1 MLCRSRLYS
10 KLTQFSYIYA
20 FFFNILF
27 YYRLSYY
34 SVLRILDI
42 FQILVLIRQMFCKYS
57 LPFYGVFFFTFLRV
71 RSEVQKFNFNEVQFI
86 FVAVVV
92 LVLSGVI
99 SKKPL
104 LIQVHEDICFPL
116 RVLWF

>member
-1 MLCRSRLYS
+1 MC
-10 KLTQFSYIYA
+10 
-20 FFFNILF
+20 
-27 YYRLSYY
+27 
-34 SVLRILDI
+34 
-42 FQILVLIRQMFCKYS
+42 
-57 LPFYGVFFFTFLRV
+57 
-71 RSEVQKFNFNEVQFI
+71 SEVQKFNFNEVQFI

-92 LVLSGVI
+92 LVLFGVI